1 MPYARNGETRLYY
14 EIHGEGEPLALVMG
28 LGGNV
33 QAWGM
38 QIPRLSQG
46 YRVIALDNR
55 GAGRS
60 DKPDEPYSIGQMAE
74 DLACVLDAAGEES
87 AHVMGASMG
96 GFIAQAFYH
105 AHPERTRSLI
115 LACTG
120 ASLHDPEGEP
130 ADAEVLDVIGRDR
143 HQGSVRENMAAVAE
157 VFYHPDFRRRIPG
170 LVDRLARLE
179 ENLPQPP
186 HAYHRQ
192 LDAVRA
198 FNPAPDFQRGI
209 RVPTLVL
216 HGADDRA
223 WPPGNAR
230 LLAERIPGA
239 ELVILDHAAHMLM
252 VERPQAFNAAVMD
265 FLGRHGEND
274 ATAAQD
280 GTGSGKQEG

>member
-1 MPYARNGETRLYY
+1 MPYAINGNTRLYY
-14 EIHGEGEPLALVMG
+14 ETHGSGEPLALVMG

-46 YRVIALDNR
+46 YRVIAMDNR

-60 DKPDEPYSIGQMAE
+60 DKPDEPYSIEGMAE
-74 DLACVLDAAGEES
+74 DLACVLDTAGVES

-105 AHPERTRSLI
+105 THPERTRSLI
-115 LACTG
+115 LVCTG

-130 ADAEVLDVIGRDR
+130 ADADVLDVIGRDR
-143 HQGSVRENMAAVAE
+143 HQSSLRENMAAVAE
-157 VFYHPDFRRRIPG
+157 VFYHPAFRQRIPG
-170 LVDRLARLE
+170 LVERLTRLE
-179 ENLPQPP
+179 ESLPQPP

-198 FNPAPDFQRGI
+198 FHPPPDYQQGI

-230 LLAERIPGA
+230 LLAERIPDA
-239 ELVILDHAAHMLM
+239 ELVILEEAAHMLM

-265 FLGRHGEND
+265 FLARHGENG
-274 ATAAQD
+274 ATPATPSANQRKRK
-280 GTGSGKQEG
+280 G

>member
-1 MPYARNGETRLYY
+1 MPYAYNADTRLYY
-14 EIHGEGEPLALVMG
+14 ETHGEGEPLALVMG
-28 LGGNV
+28 LGGNA

-38 QIPRLSQG
+38 QIPRLSQQ
-46 YRVIALDNR
+46 YRVIAMDNR

-60 DKPDEPYSIGQMAE
+60 DKPDEPYSIEQMAE
-74 DLACVLDAAGEES
+74 DLACVLDAAGVAS

-105 AHPERTRSLI
+105 AHPARTRSLI
-115 LACTG
+115 LVCTG
-120 ASLHDPEGEP
+120 TSLHDPEGEP
-130 ADAEVLDVIGRDR
+130 ADAEVQEVIGRDR
-143 HQGSVRENMAAVAE
+143 SGTSARENMAAVAE
-157 VFYHPDFRRRIPG
+157 VFYHPAFRRRIPG
-170 LVDRLARLE
+170 LVERLTRFE

-198 FNPAPDFQRGI
+198 FNPTPDFQRGLT
-209 RVPTLVL
+209 VPTLVL

-230 LLAERIPGA
+230 LLAARIPDA
-239 ELVILDHAAHMLM
+239 ELVILDNAAHMLM

-265 FLGRHGEND
+265 FLARHGENG
-274 ATAAQD
+274 ATASRPEAR
-280 GTGSGKQEG
+280 QEQQKG